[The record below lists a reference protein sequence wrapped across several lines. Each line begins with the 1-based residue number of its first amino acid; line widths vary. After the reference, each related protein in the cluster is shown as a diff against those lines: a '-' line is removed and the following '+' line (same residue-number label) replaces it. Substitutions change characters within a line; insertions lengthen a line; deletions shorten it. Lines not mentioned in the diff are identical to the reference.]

1 MDNCPD
7 LREIR
12 FGKVIFPGEV
22 DFRNCNKLQSLY
34 LNIAYGINCVDL
46 SQDPYLKD
54 VFLNNTAKYLLISK
68 DLMGSVNLSNVS
80 GTKIIYQ

>member
-34 LNIAYGINCVDL
+34 LNIAYGINCVYL